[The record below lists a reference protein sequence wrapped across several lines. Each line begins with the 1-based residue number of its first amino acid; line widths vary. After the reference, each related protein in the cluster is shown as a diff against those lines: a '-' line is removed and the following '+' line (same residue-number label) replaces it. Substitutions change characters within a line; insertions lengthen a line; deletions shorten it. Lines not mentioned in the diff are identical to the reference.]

1 MKPELNLLAAV
12 FNEIESKYRTVKKQ
26 LEITADTS
34 IEEGVKSEDKTIT
47 ENLKWGEEIKSQ
59 YLETSQKYAVIKR
72 NLVPLIINL
81 NTYENTV
88 ILGAVGEAVKQWE
101 TTYVMS

>member
-1 MKPELNLLAAV
+1 MKLELNSLAAV
-12 FNEIESKYRTVKKQ
+12 FNEIESKYGAVKKQ
-26 LEITADTS
+26 LKITADTS
-34 IEEGVKSEDKTIT
+34 IEEGVKSEHKTIT
-47 ENLKWGEEIKSQ
+47 ENLKSGEEIKSQ

-88 ILGAVGEAVKQWE
+88 ILGAVDEAVKQWE

>member
-12 FNEIESKYRTVKKQ
+12 FNEIESKYRAVKKQ

-47 ENLKWGEEIKSQ
+47 ENLKSGEENKNTIFGDITKICS
-59 YLETSQKYAVIKR
+59 YQKEFGSPHYQPKH
-72 NLVPLIINL
+72 L
-81 NTYENTV
+81 
-88 ILGAVGEAVKQWE
+88 
-101 TTYVMS
+101 